1 MYVFHIDSIAEQR
14 SYFGRTESGNAAA
27 YFGDEECQFGMLAGE
42 ADEFVHI
49 GLDAVGTS
57 VHGRDAIGLSLQ
69 AGALTPDGSPLF
81 QASSAAPPPWWP
93 SRLLPKTNISPGC
106 NSVMRDDVILP
117 FMAIVFKG
125 VAYFM
130 PRAL

>member
-1 MYVFHIDSIAEQR
+1 MYVFHIDSITEQR

-69 AGALTPDGSPLF
+69 AGALSPDGSPLF
-81 QASSAAPPPWWP
+81 LGQQCGTSAVVAFEVASE
-93 SRLLPKTNISPGC
+93 NE
-106 NSVMRDDVILP
+106 
-117 FMAIVFKG
+117 
-125 VAYFM
+125 YFTG
-130 PRAL
+130 L